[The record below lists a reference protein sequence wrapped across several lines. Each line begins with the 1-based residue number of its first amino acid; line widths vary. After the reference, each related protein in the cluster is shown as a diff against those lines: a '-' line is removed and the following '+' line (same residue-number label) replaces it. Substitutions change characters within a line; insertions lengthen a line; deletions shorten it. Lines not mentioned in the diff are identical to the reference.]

1 VVQKKGLL
9 LINLGTPESF
19 EPKHVGRYLRE
30 FLMDP
35 LVIDIP
41 KVIRWILVNI
51 LIVPRRSHASAKLY
65 KKVWMK
71 EGSPLLVHTQALE
84 SKVQKRLSERFEVV
98 AAMRYGKPSIR
109 QAILKLKESGVKE
122 VVVLPLY
129 PQYSLA
135 ATESSIVKA
144 KEVFEEILPEAKIQ
158 FIPYFYQTEA
168 YINAVTAVTQKYM
181 KNVSWD
187 RVLFSFHGLPE
198 RQVKKTDSTGSHCLK
213 LSDCCKEI
221 NQANQNCYRAQ
232 SFATARALAERLGI
246 KDGQYEVAFQS
257 RLKGA
262 PWIRP
267 FSDDFYRELPKRG
280 VKKLVVVSPSFVADC
295 LETLEEVQMRGKE
308 EFVENGGDDLV
319 LIPSLNAE
327 EPWVE
332 AVGQIVE
339 NYQPNT

>member
-1 VVQKKGLL
+1 
-9 LINLGTPESF
+9 
-19 EPKHVGRYLRE
+19 
-30 FLMDP
+30 
-35 LVIDIP
+35 
-41 KVIRWILVNI
+41 
-51 LIVPRRSHASAKLY
+51 
-65 KKVWMK
+65 
-71 EGSPLLVHTQALE
+71 
-84 SKVQKRLSERFEVV
+84 
-98 AAMRYGKPSIR
+98 
-109 QAILKLKESGVKE
+109 
-122 VVVLPLY
+122 
-129 PQYSLA
+129 
-135 ATESSIVKA
+135 
-144 KEVFEEILPEAKIQ
+144 
-158 FIPYFYQTEA
+158 
-168 YINAVTAVTQKYM
+168 
-181 KNVSWD
+181 
-187 RVLFSFHGLPE
+187 
-198 RQVKKTDSTGSHCLK
+198 